1 MYDVIKEI
9 LISENYFTENNHKR
23 LQEAYKNKKNDKR
36 FSNHGYSLFF

>member
-9 LISENYFTENNHKR
+9 LISEKYFTETNCKR
-23 LQEAYKNKKNDKR
+23 LQEACKNKKNDKR